1 MLYCLVSVV
10 DINDSSNHGLAYAH
24 CYKIEFLVFRERERG
39 GGLLTTSSSL
49 RISYLL
55 CK

>member
-1 MLYCLVSVV
+1 MLHCLVSVV

-39 GGLLTTSSSL
+39 GGAHDELIVENLLFVV
-49 RISYLL
+49 
-55 CK
+55 

>member
-1 MLYCLVSVV
+1 MLHCLVSVV

-39 GGLLTTSSSL
+39 GGVAHDELIVENLLFVV
-49 RISYLL
+49 
-55 CK
+55 